1 MITVRN
7 LSKIFPPDFK
17 VLSQISFQADQ
28 GEFIAIVGLSGSG
41 KSTLLRCI
49 SHKDKWTTGQ
59 LIYNGHDY
67 SSPGFLGRWKLA
79 KDFVYIEEKPLM
91 DNNTSALK
99 NVLKGRFYQTSVLR
113 KLTGTRNRDEH
124 ILGMD
129 YLERAGLLDKG
140 HIKLGSLSGGERQRV
155 AIAKALVHGAKVLV
169 IDEPVTGLDP
179 KSTEIIMD
187 DLKMLCEEQKVTVI
201 AAVNQLELA
210 ERYATRI
217 WGLAEGKI
225 VLDIPAR
232 NLLLEE
238 KQLIFGAI

>member
-7 LSKIFPPDFK
+7 LSKIYPPDQH
-17 VLSQISFQADQ
+17 VLSQISFQADR
-28 GEFIAIVGLSGSG
+28 GEFIAVVGTSGSG

-49 SHKDKWTTGQ
+49 SHKEKWTTGQ
-59 LIYNGHDY
+59 LIYDGRDY
-67 SSPGFLGRWKLA
+67 SSPSWMDRWNLA

-91 DNNTSALK
+91 YNNKSALK
-99 NVLKGRFYQTSVLR
+99 NVLKGRFFQTSALR
-113 KLTGTRNRDEH
+113 KVTGTRDRDEH

-129 YLERAGLLDKG
+129 YLERVGLIDKG
-140 HIKLGSLSGGERQRV
+140 HVKLSSLSGGERQRV

-169 IDEPVTGLDP
+169 VDEPVTGLDP
-179 KSTEIIMD
+179 KSVESIMN
-187 DLKMLCEEQKVTVI
+187 DLKMLCEQQKVMVI
-201 AAVNQLELA
+201 ATLNQVELA

-232 NLLLEE
+232 NLMLKE